1 MSEEMFTL
9 KSAFVFLLNILVIV
23 ISYCVEVVHY
33 NILKGKGKW
42 INHLRLIIVICIKYV
57 YITTKVTWSNPGDF
71 SGNLGT
77 AFTVCA
83 NAPLVLYLTPTPQ
96 VGIPTLTL

>member
-1 MSEEMFTL
+1 MDKPF
-9 KSAFVFLLNILVIV
+9 
-23 ISYCVEVVHY
+23 
-33 NILKGKGKW
+33 
-42 INHLRLIIVICIKYV
+42 LRLIIVIYDIKY
-57 YITTKVTWSNPGDF
+57 IMTKVTWSNPGDF

-83 NAPLVLYLTPTPQ
+83 DAPLVLYLTPTPQ